1 MSVRLRPYTPA
12 DSAPYLA
19 LYEAAVPASERKDFF
34 FMTEGPLSPSYDLLV
49 IETDTESVAGL
60 VILVSHGQFTLLDY
74 LAVSP
79 SLRGQGIGH
88 AVLPQIRAFCIATH
102 PGAHLL
108 LEIETPMPDCENNA
122 QRLRRKA
129 FYLSAGLCETG
140 VHARIYGTDMELLT
154 YPEDTPFITFA
165 AYAALLSA
173 TFPDG
178 MTPPT
183 PGEAVQ

>member
-12 DSAPYLA
+12 DRRPYLS
-19 LYEAAVPASERKDFF
+19 LYEAAFPASERKEFC
-34 FMTEGPLSPSYDLLV
+34 FMTEGPLSPAYDLLV
-49 IETDTESVAGL
+49 IDTDKESVAGL

-79 SLRGQGIGH
+79 FLRGQGIGH
-88 AVLPQIRAFCIATH
+88 AVLPLIRAFCASTH
-102 PGAHLL
+102 PGAHLF
-108 LEIETPMPDCENNA
+108 LEIETPTPDCENNA

-140 VHARIYGTDMELLT
+140 VHAKIYGTDMELLS
-154 YPEDTPFITFA
+154 YPEDAPFVTFA
-165 AYAALLSA
+165 AYADLLSA

-178 MTPPT
+178 MTPQAPS
-183 PGEAVQ
+183 EAVQ

>member
-12 DSAPYLA
+12 DRKPYLA
-19 LYEAAVPASERKDFF
+19 LYEAAFPASERKEFS
-34 FMTEGPLSPSYDLLV
+34 FMTEGSLSPAYDLLV
-49 IETDTESVAGL
+49 IETDKESVAGL
-60 VILVSHGQFTLLDY
+60 VILVSHGQFILLDY

-88 AVLPQIRAFCIATH
+88 AVLPLIRAFCASNH
-102 PGAHLL
+102 PGAHLF
-108 LEIETPMPDCENNA
+108 LEIETPTPGCENNA

-140 VHARIYGTDMELLT
+140 VHAKIYGTDMELLS
-154 YPEDTPFITFA
+154 YPEDAPFVTFA
-165 AYAALLSA
+165 AYADLLSA

-178 MTPPT
+178 MTLQA

>member
-12 DSAPYLA
+12 DREPYLS
-19 LYEAAVPASERKDFF
+19 LYETAFPASERKEFC
-34 FMTEGPLSPSYDLLV
+34 FMTEGPLSPAYDLLV

-88 AVLPQIRAFCIATH
+88 AVLPLIRAFCASTH
-102 PGAHLL
+102 PGAHLF
-108 LEIETPMPDCENNA
+108 LEIETPTPDCENNA

-140 VHARIYGTDMELLT
+140 VHAKIYGTDMELLS
-154 YPEDTPFITFA
+154 YPEDAPFVTFA
-165 AYAALLSA
+165 AYADLLSA

-178 MTPPT
+178 MTPQAPS
-183 PGEAVQ
+183 EAVQ